1 MDVMSDLLTIT
12 DAARTKVLEV
22 RGNESD
28 PEDLALWLE
37 ISGEANGSYT
47 YDMYFR
53 RLDEAGDADTV
64 VSTENFSLVVP
75 GDGADKLVGATLDF
89 SGAGMVMNNPN
100 HPEVAEAP
108 PGPWVDGTLD
118 SDVARQVLA
127 VLEEQ
132 VNPQIAAHGGRAD
145 LVSVKDTTA
154 YVRLS
159 GGCQGCA
166 MSTATLREGIEVAIL
181 DGVPGIDEVLD
192 VTDHATGENPY
203 YAPADA

>member
-12 DAARTKVLEV
+12 DVARTKVLEV
-22 RGNESD
+22 RGNEPD

-53 RLDEAGDADTV
+53 RLDEAADTDTV
-64 VSTENFSLVVP
+64 VATDHFSLVVP
-75 GDGADKLVGATLDF
+75 GDGAEKLAGATLDF
-89 SGAGMVMNNPN
+89 GGAGMVMNNPN
-100 HPEVAEAP
+100 HPEVPEAP
-108 PGPWVDGTLD
+108 PGPWIDGTLD

-145 LVSVKDTTA
+145 LVSVKDTIA